1 MEWHNYYKDSPF
13 KNSSLALYKWSP
25 IADEL
30 KVLDKEIVLNS
41 ILLKWNLVENEFKE
55 LTKNLN
61 FN

>member
-1 MEWHNYYKDSPF
+1 M
-13 KNSSLALYKWSP
+13 ALYHWSP
-25 IADEL
+25 IAEEL

-41 ILLKWNLVENEFKE
+41 MQLKWNLVENEFKD